1 MKTNACSGSAMTTKE
16 TETKESDESGTMV
29 RFWARV
35 DCRGPLECWPWKG
48 GRRSRTGRR
57 NAGTYGG
64 LWMNGRMVLAHRVAL
79 FGTEHQRPER
89 SLHTCDNPLCCNPSH
104 LFSGSQK
111 ANVRDQLT
119 KGRWMR
125 ARGVDGRFKRMP

>member
-1 MKTNACSGSAMTTKE
+1 VNTNARSGSATNTQG

-79 FGTEHQRPER
+79 FGAEQRPEKA
-89 SLHTCDNPLCCNPSH
+89 LHTCDNPLCCNPTH
-104 LFSGSQK
+104 LFAGSQL
-111 ANVRDQLT
+111 ANVRDQLA
-119 KGRWMR
+119 KGRWKR
-125 ARGVDGRFKRMP
+125 TRGVDGRFKRMP